1 MELVYI
7 ILKGITKFNKQERR
21 DLKSVNSRRRS
32 TKILRRIDSSKFKLE
47 KIKIKNPKIWDVLKM
62 DDIKE

>member
-1 MELVYI
+1 VELVYI